1 MKFKFFLAAFVVLLS
16 FNSKGIV
23 VRHDKAS
30 GDYEI
35 LSSEFPAVFF
45 LERQGIRRVCAATVI
60 DRQWAI
66 TAAHCVNETTLGN
79 TIDNGRRFAVDV
91 ANETREIDAVIYH
104 PEISDKANPEIDLA
118 LLRFRNPS
126 AIPRPIQLYTGQE
139 ESGAVA
145 TLVGWGYFGL
155 GTTGR
160 QYDNGK
166 KRRAQNRITRV
177 DDRIRM
183 IFDDP
188 RIRESESLA
197 LEGTLGLGDSG
208 GPAFI
213 EEEFG
218 MQLAGVAIGEVNG
231 ENYSEETQ
239 GQYGSIAIYE
249 RISIHVDWIK
259 AVIGADS

>member
-1 MKFKFFLAAFVVLLS
+1 
-16 FNSKGIV
+16 
-23 VRHDKAS
+23 
-30 GDYEI
+30 
-35 LSSEFPAVFF
+35 
-45 LERQGIRRVCAATVI
+45 
-60 DRQWAI
+60 
-66 TAAHCVNETTLGN
+66 
-79 TIDNGRRFAVDV
+79 
-91 ANETREIDAVIYH
+91 
-104 PEISDKANPEIDLA
+104 
-118 LLRFRNPS
+118 
-126 AIPRPIQLYTGQE
+126 
-139 ESGAVA
+139 
-145 TLVGWGYFGL
+145 
-155 GTTGR
+155 
-160 QYDNGK
+160 
-166 KRRAQNRITRV
+166 
-177 DDRIRM
+177 M